1 MEKEIRDIIIPIR
14 VSLNEREEIYKRA
27 RLVNR
32 PLSTFIRENSLG
44 YEIREKPERKLI
56 IELIKEMR
64 NVSIVI
70 NNLGREAHNIGF
82 IDENILVREK
92 DHIKEL
98 IKRIKKEL
106 L

>member
-1 MEKEIRDIIIPIR
+1 MEKEIRELTIPIR
-14 VSLNEREEIYKRA
+14 MTINEKEEINRRA
-27 RLVNR
+27 KIANR
-32 PLSTFIRENSLG
+32 PLSTFMRESSLG
-44 YEIREKPERKLI
+44 FEMREKPERKLI

-64 NVSIVI
+64 NATIVI

-92 DHIKEL
+92 DHIREL

>member
-1 MEKEIRDIIIPIR
+1 MEQEIRELTIPIR
-14 VSLNEREEIYKRA
+14 VTINEKQEIYKRA
-27 RLVNR
+27 QIANR
-32 PLSTFIRENSLG
+32 PLSTFMRESSLG
-44 YEIREKPERKLI
+44 FEMREKPERKLI

-64 NVSIVI
+64 NVNIVI

-82 IDENILVREK
+82 IDENVLAREK
-92 DHIKEL
+92 DHIREL

>member
-1 MEKEIRDIIIPIR
+1 MEKEIRDITIPIR
-14 VSLNEREEIYKRA
+14 MTMNEKDEINRRA
-27 RLVNR
+27 QIANR
-32 PLSTFIRENSLG
+32 PLSTFMRESSLG
-44 YEIREKPERKLI
+44 FEMREKPERKLI

-64 NVSIVI
+64 NSTIVI